1 MRYITCPAINK
12 KIPLESYIVA
22 IKLAK
27 ANPDKEFTH
36 GLTTWWPT
44 LGKEIMEQ
52 FVASV
57 HDRINQAIPYCNRG
71 VK

>member
-1 MRYITCPAINK
+1 MRGITCSAINK
-12 KIPLESYIVA
+12 TIPLKYYIAA
-22 IKLAK
+22 IKLA
-27 ANPDKEFTH
+27 ANNPEVEFTH

-44 LGKEIMEQ
+44 LGKEIMKQ

-57 HDRINQAIPYCNRG
+57 HDRINQAIPYCNRR